1 MSAGKVYY
9 ALCRTRAGH
18 SAARL
23 AVRAL
28 RRCGLLRGFRL
39 PLEILTMDHAAVR
52 SAMRLWSRVHWS
64 AGDGMMPS
72 EQLLA
77 IYRLAA
83 TWPAE
88 GDTVELGAW
97 VGLTTSYLA
106 TACRARGRGTVF
118 AVDTFAGTREGGA
131 RYPSVARFGGN
142 TLRAFHEQIRRADV
156 ERYVVPLVG
165 YTADVAARYTG
176 GPIRVLLIDADHSY
190 DGVRQDFELWSPL
203 VAPGGVIIFHDYDVP
218 EVRRFVDAEVR
229 GRAGI
234 TPSPGPVAPN
244 VMAVT
249 KRVAGADRAPR
260 LAGQRRHE
268 PFAAAGTTS

>member
-1 MSAGKVYY
+1 MSAGKMYY
-9 ALCRTRAGH
+9 LLCRTRAGH

-28 RRCGLLRGFRL
+28 RRCGLLHGFRL
-39 PLEILTMDHAAVR
+39 PLDILTMDHAAVR
-52 SAMRLWSRVHWS
+52 SAMRLWSRIHWS

-72 EQLLA
+72 RQLLA

-83 TWPAE
+83 TWPAK
-88 GDTVELGAW
+88 GDIVELGAW

-106 TACRARGRGTVF
+106 AACRARGHGTVF
-118 AVDTFAGTREGGA
+118 AVDTFAGTKEGGA
-131 RYPSVARFGGN
+131 CYPSVARFGGN
-142 TLRAFHEQIRRADV
+142 TLHAFREQIRRADV
-156 ERYVVPLVG
+156 EDYVVPLVG
-165 YTADVAARYTG
+165 YTAEVAARYTG

-229 GRAGI
+229 GRSGL
-234 TPSPGPVAPN
+234 TLSPGPVAPN

-249 KRVAGADRAPR
+249 KCVASVEPAPR
-260 LAGQRRHE
+260 PAGRRPPE
-268 PFAAAGTTS
+268 LAAAGSLS